1 MAKSSEEME
10 EWNLFI
16 VTEFCRFLSALYI
29 PQRAH
34 VEVFD
39 TPFSAHAEVF
49 DTVFDID
56 FDKLVIHIV

>member
-1 MAKSSEEME
+1 
-10 EWNLFI
+10 LFI

-34 VEVFD
+34 AEVFD